1 MGKKKKIALEDVAHT
16 ILYIDESHR
25 SVNAQKPYALDLLS
39 IYLREGP
46 KYFSSI
52 WLASQSIRDY
62 VPEGSTT
69 ENIEKL
75 KLLFELTQYKFIFK
89 QDRNV
94 IPLIDRIFGNALT
107 PRQRERIPLYSR
119 GQTTLLISGDQTID
133 FKVYLSKE
141 DEALFKGGA

>member
-1 MGKKKKIALEDVAHT
+1 M
-16 ILYIDESHR
+16 
-25 SVNAQKPYALDLLS
+25 
-39 IYLREGP
+39 
-46 KYFSSI
+46 
-52 WLASQSIRDY
+52 
-62 VPEGSTT
+62 PEGSTT